1 MVMRRQR
8 RAAVGRLAVHAAAEI
23 SLERLDRDC
32 ALAEGIAT
40 PCSDRSLQPFTVTFS
55 PEFEAPEVIEAL
67 HCVPQLDDQSLDDFF
82 EESVD
87 VVERRLTLLSLER
100 NG

>member
-1 MVMRRQR
+1 MTGFFVLFNTGYYFSDPNKKIESAYRIEYNT
-8 RAAVGRLAVHAAAEI
+8 H
-23 SLERLDRDC
+23 
-32 ALAEGIAT
+32 AT
-40 PCSDRSLQPFTVTFS
+40 PCSDRSRLLQPFTVTFS
-55 PEFEAPEVIEAL
+55 PELEAPEVIGAL

-87 VVERRLTLLSLER
+87 AVERRLTLLSLER